1 MYCIT
6 LHDTETEE
14 IIGLVTPVV
23 ETAFDKFSDFIRESW
38 TKFQPYLRD
47 ELDSDYSIEDFV
59 EWHNENNEV
68 KIDWVLNDYIQL

>member
-14 IIGLVTPVV
+14 VIGLVTPI
-23 ETAFDKFSDFIRESW
+23 EKMNFDTFEDLIRKSW
-38 TKFQPYLRD
+38 TAFQPYLRD
-47 ELDSDYSIEDFV
+47 ELESDYSIEDFV

-68 KIDWVLNDYIQL
+68 KIDWVLNEFIQL